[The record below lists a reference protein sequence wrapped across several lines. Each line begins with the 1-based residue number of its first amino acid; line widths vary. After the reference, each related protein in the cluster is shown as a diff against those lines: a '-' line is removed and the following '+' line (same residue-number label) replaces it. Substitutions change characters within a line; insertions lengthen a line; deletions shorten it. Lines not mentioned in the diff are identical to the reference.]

1 MRARGP
7 AGDRFP
13 QGAFQRQVR
22 AWSRLARMH
31 NVKGVI
37 LAGGRATRLRPLT
50 KVTNK
55 HLLPVYDKPLIYYPL
70 KSMARAGIRD
80 VLVITNPEHAGH
92 FIQLLGSGSEFGLK
106 IAYELQEEAGG
117 LAQAVG
123 LARSFVGGD
132 RMLVLL
138 GDNIFTHD
146 LRPAVERF
154 AGEPH
159 GAVIFGVEM
168 EHPEQYGVIE
178 MDGERVLGI
187 EEKPAQ
193 PRSHMIQTGIYM
205 YDERVWAFIDGLR
218 PSARGEL
225 EITDLNN
232 IYVNEGSLRC
242 ETLEGYWIDAGTSH
256 DELLSANVAV
266 AELARR
272 GEI

>member
-1 MRARGP
+1 
-7 AGDRFP
+7 
-13 QGAFQRQVR
+13 
-22 AWSRLARMH
+22 
-31 NVKGVI
+31 VKGVV
-37 LAGGRATRLRPLT
+37 LAGGKATRLRPLT

-55 HLLPVYDKPLIYYPL
+55 HLLPIYDKPLVYYPL
-70 KSMARAGIRD
+70 QAMARAGIHD

-92 FIQLLGSGSEFGLK
+92 FIQLLGSGREFGLK
-106 IAYELQEEAGG
+106 LNYELQEEAGG

-123 LARSFVGGD
+123 LAESFVGRD

-154 AGEPH
+154 STEEH

-178 MDGERVLGI
+178 MAGEQVVGI
-187 EEKPAQ
+187 EEKPSR
-193 PRSHMIQTGIYM
+193 PKSHLIQTGIYM
-205 YDERVWAFIDGLR
+205 YDEHVWSHLEKLA

-232 IYVNEGSLRC
+232 MYVREGTMRC
-242 ETLEGYWIDAGTSH
+242 ETLDGYWIDAGTSH
-256 DELLSANVAV
+256 EELLAANVTV
-266 AELARR
+266 AGLRR
-272 GEI
+272 DGAL